1 MLDFRKKREEAG
13 LNQSQLAEK
22 IGISR
27 QAISNIELGIAKPT
41 VENAKKL
48 GEILHF
54 DWTEFY
60 AESVKGQI
68 SRGSFKRSVK
78 TRLFDL
84 FTGRAGQEGDL

>member
-27 QAISNIELGIAKPT
+27 QAISKIELGIAKPT

-54 DWTEFY
+54 DWTELY
-60 AESVKGQI
+60 EDKVHS
-68 SRGSFKRSVK
+68 
-78 TRLFDL
+78 
-84 FTGRAGQEGDL
+84 

>member
-1 MLDFRKKREEAG
+1 MLDFRKTREEAG
-13 LNQSQLAEK
+13 LTQTQLAEK
-22 IGISR
+22 LGISR

-60 AESVKGQI
+60 DDKVHS
-68 SRGSFKRSVK
+68 
-78 TRLFDL
+78 
-84 FTGRAGQEGDL
+84 